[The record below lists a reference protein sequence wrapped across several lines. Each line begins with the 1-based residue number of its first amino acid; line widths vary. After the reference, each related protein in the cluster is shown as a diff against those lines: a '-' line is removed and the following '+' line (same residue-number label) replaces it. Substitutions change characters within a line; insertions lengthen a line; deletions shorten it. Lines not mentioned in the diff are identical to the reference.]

1 IAAGLGLAVK
11 AAMDWESAWTGV
23 EKVIEGTPEQL
34 ARLEGELR
42 QLATTLP
49 FTHQEI
55 AAVASAAGQLGI
67 ATEDITGFTKVMLDL
82 GVATNMTAEEAAFA
96 LARMSNIMGTASDDV
111 SRLGATIVDL
121 GNNSATTERDI
132 VEMALR
138 IAGAGNTIGLTE
150 ADVLAFASALSSVG
164 IEAQAGGTAISRVMI
179 EIADAVAGGGDAV
192 AEFADVAGM
201 SAGEFARAFEED
213 PARAIAAFV
222 AGLGRIDDA
231 GGNVFAVLED
241 LGLSEIRVRDALL
254 RISGAGDLLTDSLD
268 RGATAWDE
276 NTALIE
282 EAERRYDDAASKVE
296 IAKNTLVDLA
306 IDVGSTLL
314 P

>member
-1 IAAGLGLAVK
+1 MAKADLRVTIDAETAKFERALDRARRATMRMESQLRSADLAAAELDRMLEQQRTQAMERTGRAMLVMGAGIAAGLGLAVK

-164 IEAQAGGTAISRVMI
+164 IEAQAGGTANSRVLI

-241 LGLSEIRVRDALL
+241 LG
-254 RISGAGDLLTDSLD
+254 
-268 RGATAWDE
+268 
-276 NTALIE
+276 
-282 EAERRYDDAASKVE
+282 
-296 IAKNTLVDLA
+296 
-306 IDVGSTLL
+306 
-314 P
+314 